1 MRGTEIARSAVCASC
16 SSKLFALFPE
26 PTCPARRA
34 TLPYGT
40 PAPSTQGTGLSL
52 AVEYLHLHW
61 CSCQLPVDRDLR
73 RGPRGF
79 CGGHKL
85 DPTRRAEQSCYPR
98 DKHKHRALQRHFNRR
113 RRTAAEDLCA
123 GLSRGQRT
131 VQEVILQSKPES
143 EGARQGRLRS
153 DSQSE
158 PRAGPRWCSFAVT
171 LSLTVLT
178 VDYHRHC
185 MECCRRR

>member
-1 MRGTEIARSAVCASC
+1 MRGSEIARSAVCASC

-40 PAPSTQGTGLSL
+40 PAPSIQGTGLSL

-98 DKHKHRALQRHFNRR
+98 DKHKHRTLQRHFDRR
-113 RRTAAEDLCA
+113 RPTAAEDLCA

-131 VQEVILQSKPES
+131 VQDVSCKHIRILRALDKGVCDQIRNQSRELVRS
-143 EGARQGRLRS
+143 GR
-153 DSQSE
+153 
-158 PRAGPRWCSFAVT
+158 RWCSFAVT

-178 VDYHRHC
+178 VD
-185 MECCRRR
+185 